1 MPFFRR
7 GGADDRETRDAIAA
21 EQAASLEALE
31 RGGLP
36 LRAQERLAALA
47 ADGGLFTSDLSVNE
61 FALGRTIGLRPLAQV
76 MGSSIYHVGWQQNP
90 GAWAGWQSVGVSQE
104 LTMLSEAWNT
114 ARQRAFG
121 RLEQEARLLGAH
133 AVVGVRLTTGR
144 HDWAAGAIEYVA
156 VGTAVRIDGAGPA
169 VEPVLTDLSGQ
180 DYFQLREAG
189 YRPLGVVG
197 ATSVLYVVSGWQQ
210 RQVQR
215 GMFSSWA
222 NQELGDF
229 TQGVY
234 DARELALGRVSAEA
248 RRQGAGGMVGVTL
261 AHSVEEREASS
272 GGSARTDLVVTVHV
286 LGTSIAVEGDAVA
299 ATSPTLTIDL
309 SAESQPEHLLGGNR

>member
-7 GGADDRETRDAIAA
+7 GREDDREQRRAAEA
-21 EQAASLEALE
+21 EQAASLAALE

-36 LRAQERLAALA
+36 LRAQQRLAEFRS
-47 ADGGLFTSDLSVNE
+47 GGLFTSDLSVNE
-61 FALGRTIGLRPLAQV
+61 FALGQAIGLTPLAQV

-90 GAWAGWQSVGVSQE
+90 GNWAGWQAAGVSQE
-104 LTMLSEAWNT
+104 LTTLSEAWND
-114 ARQRAFG
+114 ARRRAFG
-121 RLEQEARLLGAH
+121 RLAQEARLLGAD
-133 AVVGVRLTTGR
+133 AVVGVQLTAGR
-144 HDWAAGAIEYVA
+144 HDWAAGAIEYVV
-156 VGTAVRIDGAGPA
+156 VGTAVRVDGAAPA
-169 VEPVLTDLSGQ
+169 AEPVLTDLSGQ
-180 DYFQLREAG
+180 EYFQLRAAG
-189 YRPLGVVG
+189 YRPLAVVG

-210 RQVQR
+210 QRAQR

-248 RRQGAGGMVGVTL
+248 RRQGAAGMVGVSL

-286 LGTSIAVEGDAVA
+286 LGTSIAHETETVPADP
-299 ATSPTLTIDL
+299 PTLTLNLGAD
-309 SAESQPEHLLGGNR
+309 SHPAHLLGGNR